1 MMSLLYAKKILQN
14 DKTCK
19 RHSDSHSTVSHY
31 DREKLQKKKKSMSSI
46 CLSTVL
52 SRVNPKPAPAASC
65 WHVSEM
71 WVPLPHTWNKE
82 SPFESTRAPK
92 CAFTNFPMWPW
103 YFLSFWTNAR
113 VTHLIQFL
121 FLDLLKTL
129 GFCYSHYNSLLVRHK
144 LLFIHLSEDL
154 RVSCTTSFQQTSVWA
169 LSPHSKQI
177 KKIHLVSKSLVIIIW
192 NHNSPLIHSQSSHE
206 WSCIEETD
214 LRYRQR
220 NLYALWDAGNTSWDG
235 VMDERCQD
243 RTFLNI

>member
-31 DREKLQKKKKSMSSI
+31 DREKLQKKSMSSI

-82 SPFESTRAPK
+82 FPFECTHAPK
-92 CAFTNFPMWPW
+92 CAFTNFPMCPW
-103 YFLSFWTNAR
+103 YFLSFLTNAR

-129 GFCYSHYNSLLVRHK
+129 GFCYSHYYSLLVRHK

-177 KKIHLVSKSLVIIIW
+177 KKKY
-192 NHNSPLIHSQSSHE
+192 
-206 WSCIEETD
+206 T
-214 LRYRQR
+214 
-220 NLYALWDAGNTSWDG
+220 
-235 VMDERCQD
+235 
-243 RTFLNI
+243 